1 MGVRL
6 SKLVVKEVT
15 ELRRLRGKRLAIDA
29 NNTLHQF
36 LALIRKPDGTPL
48 TDPRGKVTSHLV
60 GLAFRSTRLLY
71 DYGID
76 LVFVFDGPPP
86 SFKKEE
92 IAKRRSSR
100 ERALIEWR
108 EALSR
113 GDLAKAFSK
122 AVVSG
127 VLTKDMVEDS
137 KRLLKLLGI
146 PYVEAPSE
154 GEAQTA
160 FMAARGD
167 VWAAGS
173 QDFDS
178 LLFGS
183 PRLVRYVTI
192 QGTEFLPSRGVIKKL
207 KPEVIELQATLSYLG
222 LSRSQLIDLAILMG
236 TDFNRGIKGVGP
248 LKALKLIKTYGGLEA
263 IPSSIRSQLPSHVDE
278 VKRFFLNP
286 PVTHHYNLDYREL
299 DAEGLKRF
307 LCDEKGFAENRVDV
321 LIKRMESFHA
331 TRLQAKLSSW
341 T

>member
-1 MGVRL
+1 MGARL

-15 ELRRLRGKRLAIDA
+15 ELGRLRGKRLAVDA
-29 NNTLHQF
+29 SNVLYQF
-36 LALIRKPDGTPL
+36 LALIRKPDGTLL
-48 TDPRGKVTSHLV
+48 TDPRGRVTSHLV

-71 DYGID
+71 DYDID

-86 SFKKEE
+86 SFKREE
-92 IAKRRSSR
+92 VAKRKSVR

-113 GDLAKAFSK
+113 GDFTKAFSK

-127 VLTKDMVEDS
+127 ALTRDMVEDS

-154 GEAQTA
+154 GEAQAA
-160 FMAARGD
+160 FMVAKGD
-167 VWAAGS
+167 AWAVGS

-192 QGTEFLPSRGVIKKL
+192 QGTEFLPSKGVVKRL

-222 LSRSQLIDLAILMG
+222 LSRDQLIDIAILTG
-236 TDFNRGIKGVGP
+236 TDFNRGIRGVGP
-248 LKALKLIKTYGGLEA
+248 LRAFRLIKAYGGLES
-263 IPSSIRSQLPSHVDE
+263 IPSSIRSQLPSHIDE
-278 VKRFFLNP
+278 VKEFFLNP
-286 PVTHHYNLDYREL
+286 PVTHDYSLDYCEL
-299 DAEGLKRF
+299 NAEGLKRF
-307 LCDEKGFAENRVDV
+307 LCDERGFAEDRVDK
-321 LIKRMESFHA
+321 LIKRMEGFRA
-331 TRLQAKLSSW
+331 LRLQAKLSSW